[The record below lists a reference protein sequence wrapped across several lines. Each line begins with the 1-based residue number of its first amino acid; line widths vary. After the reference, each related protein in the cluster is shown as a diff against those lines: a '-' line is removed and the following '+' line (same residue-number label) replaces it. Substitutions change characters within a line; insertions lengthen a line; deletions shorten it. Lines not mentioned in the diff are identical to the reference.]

1 MVTTNTTSATDTG
14 FVTPTA
20 TPNFDPG
27 FVSMPQTQDTS
38 VQTFAPSTV
47 PTTQTQSFVTS
58 PVPTSAP
65 ISLAPFGAGLPRGD
79 TSVSI
84 GDVRSDSDGF
94 GTAAAVGGGAALAAL
109 LNSLGQE
116 KGGSGFSAGNVLGGV
131 QKVASLA
138 KMAGVDP
145 MKMLKDVGGEVGEW
159 AKNLFDGGSQV
170 SKVSE
175 AIQPVEASNIKIS
188 PQQLADKYLR
198 DTGQEH
204 LIQKKS
210 PAQPKAKASTV
221 QVPYQQAF
229 LDAATPAQLTKAI
242 GPNYSHLVQTNPAA
256 AMGISSTSSVA
267 GLGGPGSLAGGKGAG
282 LVQGAGGSIAG
293 ALPVLA
299 LWAFS
304 INRFNAHK
312 DPTAD
317 TRAANQFENYFQRAL
332 QSPEQERLE
341 LENLKQA
348 VYQNPASLAIM
359 KIAARTA
366 DPNIQ
371 HTSGGTEIV
380 GWKGQIP
387 AKFEA
392 LLPELEA
399 VAEESNQANYGGL
412 YNIGDEGLM
421 GSPPNPY
428 GEETR
433 TYDKEA
439 EVWKPK
445 PEPEPEWH
453 IQQLGKSYSASQR
466 EKAKTTSLQPGQ
478 KGYDVFAPGAVQV

>member
-1 MVTTNTTSATDTG
+1 MALNNTG

-27 FVSMPQTQDTS
+27 FVLPETQVDKS
-38 VQTFAPSTV
+38 VQTFAPSAV
-47 PTTQTQSFVTS
+47 PTTQAQSFVTS

-79 TSVSI
+79 TSVSV
-84 GDVRSDSDGF
+84 GDVGSGSDGF

-109 LNSLGQE
+109 LNSLGQKE
-116 KGGSGFSAGNVLGGV
+116 GGSGFSIGNVLGGV
-131 QKVASLA
+131 SKVASLG
-138 KMAGVDP
+138 KLAGVDV
-145 MKMLKDVGGEVGEW
+145 MGELKNLGGEVGEW
-159 AKNLFDGGSQV
+159 AKNLFDGGTEAVKPVTDAGQVTQATELAGPQMSGDFASGIGTANYPVGFDPFSQ
-170 SKVSE
+170 SAMSTNIGGTLQGGLTQ
-175 AIQPVEASNIKIS
+175 AGTLVEM
-188 PQQLADKYLR
+188 
-198 DTGQEH
+198 GG
-204 LIQKKS
+204 
-210 PAQPKAKASTV
+210 
-221 QVPYQQAF
+221 
-229 LDAATPAQLTKAI
+229 I
-242 GPNYSHLVQTNPAA
+242 GP
-256 AMGISSTSSVA
+256 GFGVA
-267 GLGGPGSLAGGKGAG
+267 TTAGGAASFGAG
-282 LVQGAGGSIAG
+282 AVGAPGMGAGGMGAGAIGGAASIAG
-293 ALPVLA
+293 AVPVLA
-299 LWAFS
+299 LAMFA

-317 TRAANQFENYFQRAL
+317 TRAANKFENYFQRAL

-341 LENLKQA
+341 LENLKQI

-366 DPNIQ
+366 DPTLE
-371 HTSGGTEIV
+371 HTSGGIEIV
-380 GWKGQIP
+380 GWKGQVP
-387 AKFEA
+387 EKFEA

-412 YNIGDEGLM
+412 YNIGDKGLM

-445 PEPEPEWH
+445 P
-453 IQQLGKSYSASQR
+453 I
-466 EKAKTTSLQPGQ
+466 SLQPGQ
-478 KGYDVFAPGAVQV
+478 KGYDEFAPGAVQGP